1 MIERVPDCWGRS
13 SIDEPRKQHPY
24 ILRNREALEEDLRVI
39 DDAIED
45 ACPDGPRYPRLL
57 RERRIAAK
65 LLNTVRVSL
74 QLSQNP
80 VHRHRLA

>member
-1 MIERVPDCWGRS
+1 MN
-13 SIDEPRKQHPY
+13 EPRKQHPY
-24 ILRNREALEEDLRVI
+24 ILRNREAALEEDLRVI

-45 ACPDGPRYPRLL
+45 ACSDGPRYPRLL
-57 RERRIAAK
+57 RERRVAAK

-80 VHRHRLA
+80 VHRHRIA

>member
-1 MIERVPDCWGRS
+1 MN
-13 SIDEPRKQHPY
+13 EPRKQHPY
-24 ILRNREALEEDLRVI
+24 ILRNREAALEEDLRVI